1 MYDVYAVNGS
11 QRTKLH
17 DGDPS
22 SRLKVLGG
30 GKEAVNIIDGFEFT
44 MYPDN
49 PGYNGI
55 VPMKTMIEVYRTSDG
70 KRRFR
75 GRVLKPKGDMQ
86 QSGLASRTYLCESE
100 LSYLWDSVQGYHTAN
115 GAVQMFTM
123 MLADHNAQ
131 QPEEKR
137 IYLGQMLVTSE
148 ARQHTWHY
156 IKTMQAIQ
164 DYIRDYGGEIRLRYG
179 EDGRMYLDYTS
190 TVWDAG
196 SDTKIELAVNMQ
208 SVSWTYDPT
217 QVCSGVYAVG
227 AKLTNDGTS
236 AQRLELGEVI
246 WDNALVEKYGEIV
259 AVVEWDDVTLES
271 NLRRKAG
278 EWLASQSGE
287 LNQYT
292 VTAVDL
298 SKIDKSFDEF
308 TVGTQYAVKNPLIG
322 LDDVIRCIGKTWSLN
337 DISRDQLTFGDRYE
351 TLTALTSAKARLL
364 NTKIDKTASEI
375 TASQEAFAQQI
386 VQTQTDLLRGAEGGY
401 RYDRLDDNGK
411 PIETFY
417 LNSPSIATA
426 TQALRINRNG
436 IGFWRGTAGGAVNGT
451 YTSAWTIDGTFNTA
465 YIVGRAITGFTFN
478 NGDGTFIV
486 TATGSCTANDI
497 KTNNI
502 TITGG
507 SIDIETSSE
516 TSDKIKLS
524 HNEWSIALS
533 PLQWVLENT
542 TNGTKILAQAGG
554 IFVYKSNKQKL
565 YIGQDHIY
573 LYDASENVKT
583 QIDYDGA
590 VFGGDIQV
598 KSGTYGNTYLVGDA
612 LKALFDRTGGV

>member
-1 MYDVYAVNGS
+1 
-11 QRTKLH
+11 
-17 DGDPS
+17 
-22 SRLKVLGG
+22 
-30 GKEAVNIIDGFEFT
+30 
-44 MYPDN
+44 
-49 PGYNGI
+49 
-55 VPMKTMIEVYRTSDG
+55 
-70 KRRFR
+70 
-75 GRVLKPKGDMQ
+75 
-86 QSGLASRTYLCESE
+86 
-100 LSYLWDSVQGYHTAN
+100 
-115 GAVQMFTM
+115 
-123 MLADHNAQ
+123 
-131 QPEEKR
+131 
-137 IYLGQMLVTSE
+137 
-148 ARQHTWHY
+148 
-156 IKTMQAIQ
+156 
-164 DYIRDYGGEIRLRYG
+164 
-179 EDGRMYLDYTS
+179 MYLDYTS

-196 SDTKIELAVNMQ
+196 SDAKIELAVNMQ